1 MYSAEYDS
9 FKQALTDL
17 CIAVNRPYSDDL
29 VRVFWEDLRD
39 FRLGEIQTQAAK
51 IRSEGKTKFTSA
63 DLRPPAQPKPFAGTY
78 APVESNLDHFDRIG
92 NIQFLKF
99 LRLYDTTPAQL
110 QTLLQRKR
118 DIIDAARNDPE
129 MQLSDDEDKSYEQ
142 GRELHEI
149 LFGAWR
155 KVIGAEEIKPKAKPD
170 GFDRIGVVA

>member
-51 IRSEGKTKFTSA
+51 VRSEGKTKFTSA
-63 DLRPPAQPKPFAGTY
+63 DLRPMQAKPFAGTFE
-78 APVESNLDHFDRIG
+78 PVSSNLDHFDRFG

-110 QTLLQRKR
+110 PVLLQRKR

-129 MQLSDDEDKSYEQ
+129 MQLSEDEDKRREQ
-142 GRELHEI
+142 GAELHEI

-170 GFDRIGVVA
+170 GFDRIGAVA

>member
-9 FKQALTDL
+9 FKQALSDT
-17 CIAVNRPYSDDL
+17 CVAVNRPFNDDL

-51 IRSEGKTKFTSA
+51 VRADGKTKFTSA
-63 DLRPPAQPKPFAGTY
+63 DLRPPMQPKHFAGTFEPL
-78 APVESNLDHFDRIG
+78 ASNLDHFERFG

-110 QTLLQRKR
+110 PALLQRKR

-129 MQLSDDEDKSYEQ
+129 MQLGGDAEEQ
-142 GRELHEI
+142 GRQLHEI
-149 LFGAWR
+149 LFSAWR
-155 KVIGAEEIKPKAKPD
+155 RAIGSEEIKPKTMPD
-170 GFDRIGVVA
+170 GFDRIGAVA